1 MVFLV
6 LVDFLVAVE
15 GVLAVAD
22 FLPALGNLNLKGL
35 IGANP
40 RATHAAKK

>member
-15 GVLAVAD
+15 GVLAEAD
-22 FLPALGNLNLKGL
+22 FLAALNLNLKGL

>member
-15 GVLAVAD
+15 GVLAEAD
-22 FLPALGNLNLKGL
+22 FLPALKL
-35 IGANP
+35 IFI
-40 RATHAAKK
+40 RRQAAWEVRT

>member
-15 GVLAVAD
+15 GVLAEVD
-22 FLPALGNLNLKGL
+22 FLAALNLNLKGL
-35 IGANP
+35 IGDNQ
-40 RATHAAKK
+40 RATTAAMK